1 MCNPFLPNSRIFSS
15 HPSKTGISRLRALGW
30 VFYKKLASEP
40 KAARAHLERA
50 LELQANEGIHLFRL
64 GVLLRSL
71 GEAERAQQQLERARK
86 LDPSVA

>member
-40 KAARAHLERA
+40 QAARVHLERA
-50 LELQANEGIHLFRL
+50 LEVQPKEGIHLFRL
-64 GVLLRSL
+64 GALLRSF
-71 GEAERAQQQLERARK
+71 GETERARQLPERARK
-86 LDPSVA
+86 LDPGMG